1 MGLLGFGKSN
11 DGRKQDSPIKN
22 TNWHNEGESLV
33 KLEKYEEAISCYD
46 KIIRLDPQDLKAW
59 SNKGFALINLE
70 EYEEAISCYNQVI
83 RFNSKDYNAWFNRGN
98 SLANL
103 RKYEEAISCYDRVIK
118 INPDEV
124 SGMETQRHGVKKIRW
139 R

>member
-46 KIIRLDPQDLKAW
+46 
-59 SNKGFALINLE
+59 
-70 EYEEAISCYNQVI
+70 
-83 RFNSKDYNAWFNRGN
+83 
-98 SLANL
+98 
-103 RKYEEAISCYDRVIK
+103 RVIK
-118 INPDEV
+118 INPEDVSAWRHKGMVLKKLGGDEEAEKTAIQ
-124 SGMETQRHGVKKIRW
+124 SHIQKKTSSS
-139 R
+139 